1 MEDSQQRHHCS
12 RFRGDQGGSNGH
24 AVWQRAPRHSPSSS
38 DGTASS
44 NPLPEKLSL
53 HSRFVLVQTR
63 LGAFMKE
70 ETNEDGDGTSL
81 NSC

>member
-1 MEDSQQRHHCS
+1 MAATST
-12 RFRGDQGGSNGH
+12 RGDQGREAS
-24 AVWQRAPRHSPSSS
+24 ASS

-70 ETNEDGDGTSL
+70 ETNEDGTITGP
-81 NSC
+81 

>member
-12 RFRGDQGGSNGH
+12 RGDQGGSNGH

-53 HSRFVLVQTR
+53 HSR